1 MLKYNMHMLV
11 WKQSANNALEIIME
25 VREKCGGES
34 RIVRLN
40 LRGFLLNSQKLKIRK
55 INIYFIPMYG

>member
-1 MLKYNMHMLV
+1 
-11 WKQSANNALEIIME
+11 ME

-34 RIVRLN
+34 RIVRLD
-40 LRGFLLNSQKLKIRK
+40 LRGFLLNFQKLKIRK